1 MFQMITPFKDDYMEE
16 MPYRFEE
23 VFLLN
28 KHWMF
33 PLVVDAWTDGVEVAQ
48 PHANFVVGNLWKNDG
63 VVKLVNT

>member
-28 KHWMF
+28 KH
-33 PLVVDAWTDGVEVAQ
+33 
-48 PHANFVVGNLWKNDG
+48 
-63 VVKLVNT
+63 